1 LLRTITGYGNVKRDN
16 SLLSLFLLGD
26 IYIKTTM
33 MKNYWKPTPKKWR
46 RLGDSLLAV
55 ATIIAV
61 GGIWQY
67 DSLKEI
73 FTPQELKIMIVSSII
88 FGVVGKFL
96 TNFFKSDDKEPQE

>member
-1 LLRTITGYGNVKRDN
+1 
-16 SLLSLFLLGD
+16 
-26 IYIKTTM
+26 M
-33 MKNYWKPTPKKWR
+33 MKNYWTPTPKKWR

-55 ATIIAV
+55 ATVIAI

-73 FTPQELKIMIVSSII
+73 FSTGELKIMTVSSIV

-96 TNFFKSDDKEPQE
+96 TNFFKDDTKESQD

>member
-1 LLRTITGYGNVKRDN
+1 
-16 SLLSLFLLGD
+16 
-26 IYIKTTM
+26 
-33 MKNYWKPTPKKWR
+33 MKHYWKPTPKKWR
-46 RLGDSLLAV
+46 KLGDALLAV

-73 FTPQELKIMIVSSII
+73 FTTQELKIMIVSSIV

-96 TNFFKSDDKEPQE
+96 TNFFKSDDKEPEE

>member
-1 LLRTITGYGNVKRDN
+1 
-16 SLLSLFLLGD
+16 
-26 IYIKTTM
+26 
-33 MKNYWKPTPKKWR
+33 MKHYWKPTPKKWR
-46 RLGDSLLAV
+46 RLGDALLAV

-73 FTPQELKIMIVSSII
+73 FTTQELKIMIVSSIV

>member
-1 LLRTITGYGNVKRDN
+1 
-16 SLLSLFLLGD
+16 
-26 IYIKTTM
+26 M
-33 MKNYWKPTPKKWR
+33 MKHYWKPTPKKWR

-55 ATIIAV
+55 ATVIAI

-73 FTPQELKIMIVSSII
+73 FTPQEIKTMITTSII

-96 TNFFKSDDKEPQE
+96 TNFFKDDDSGPKE

>member
-1 LLRTITGYGNVKRDN
+1 VIFIV
-16 SLLSLFLLGD
+16 
-26 IYIKTTM
+26 KTTM
-33 MKNYWKPTPKKWR
+33 MKHYWKPTPKKWR

-73 FTPQELKIMIVSSII
+73 FTPEEIKTMITTSII

-96 TNFFKSDDKEPQE
+96 TNFFKEDDSEPKE

>member
-1 LLRTITGYGNVKRDN
+1 
-16 SLLSLFLLGD
+16 
-26 IYIKTTM
+26 M
-33 MKNYWKPTPKKWR
+33 MKHYWKPTPKKWR
-46 RLGDSLLAV
+46 RLGDALLAV

-73 FTPQELKIMIVSSII
+73 FTTQELKIMIVSSIV

>member
-1 LLRTITGYGNVKRDN
+1 
-16 SLLSLFLLGD
+16 
-26 IYIKTTM
+26 M
-33 MKNYWKPTPKKWR
+33 MKHYWKPTPKKWR

-55 ATIIAV
+55 ATVIAI

-73 FTPQELKIMIVSSII
+73 FTPGELKVMIITSIV

-96 TNFFKSDDKEPQE
+96 TNFFKTDDSDTQE